1 MVKRLA
7 KNISPTKETEA
18 ELVEHV
24 VSEWCKMH
32 HVDPKSHM
40 AVMEGLRV
48 LYMMREFDMTDRDEL
63 LKELLASDD
72 AGPEAAS
79 DTHSRPAQR
88 ALGLRRTRQPG
99 AALLRRRRSIDP
111 LPRQT
116 PKTRELSQNYGSL
129 VLCVPLKV

>member
-63 LKELLASDD
+63 LKELLCCRFERKDRYSGICTRCHSGR
-72 AGPEAAS
+72 AGAV
-79 DTHSRPAQR
+79 R
-88 ALGLRRTRQPG
+88 
-99 AALLRRRRSIDP
+99 
-111 LPRQT
+111 
-116 PKTRELSQNYGSL
+116 
-129 VLCVPLKV
+129 

>member
-1 MVKRLA
+1 M
-7 KNISPTKETEA
+7 
-18 ELVEHV
+18 EHV

-72 AGPEAAS
+72 AGPEARQTPTPGPLS
-79 DTHSRPAQR
+79 
-88 ALGLRRTRQPG
+88 ALSVYDGPDNRELRFCDG
-99 AALLRRRRSIDP
+99 AALSIRCRDKPQKPGSYLRTMGP
-111 LPRQT
+111 
-116 PKTRELSQNYGSL
+116 
-129 VLCVPLKV
+129 